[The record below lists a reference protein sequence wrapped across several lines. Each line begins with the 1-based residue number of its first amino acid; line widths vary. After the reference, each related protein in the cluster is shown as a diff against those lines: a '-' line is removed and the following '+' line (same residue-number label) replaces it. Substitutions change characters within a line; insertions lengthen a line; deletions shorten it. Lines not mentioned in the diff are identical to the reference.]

1 MLDQILIED
10 AEIADDRASLVGQ
23 QRIGDAVL
31 RGELGEAGLIVVADR
46 EQRIARALKVVS
58 DPLQL
63 DQLRLAI
70 RSPPG
75 ASVEHDHRPSRAP
88 RGVQVHDGA
97 ALIRQPDIGKAVA
110 DLGAALAVVHWGHR
124 PTVAPS
130 DAPSVARTCA
140 GLGSTSTVPF
150 GKTTV
155 GTDMYPLAAVR
166 TTCWA
171 AGSSVISISRNVM
184 CSPVSHR

>member
-1 MLDQILIED
+1 MFDQIFVED
-10 AEIADDRASLVGQ
+10 AELADDGTSLVGEQ
-23 QRIGDAVL
+23 GVADAV
-31 RGELGEAGLIVVADR
+31 RRRELAEAGLMVVADR
-46 EQRIARALKVVS
+46 EEGVARALKVVS

-75 ASVEHDHRPSRAP
+75 APVEHDHRPSPAA

-110 DLGAALAVVHWGHR
+110 DPGAALAVVHWRHR
-124 PTVAPS
+124 LTVASRQLLS
-130 DAPSVARTCA
+130 DASTCA
-140 GLGSTSTVPF
+140 GLGSTSTVPL

-155 GTDMYPLAAVR
+155 GTDM
-166 TTCWA
+166 
-171 AGSSVISISRNVM
+171 
-184 CSPVSHR
+184 

>member
-31 RGELGEAGLIVVADR
+31 RRELGEAGLIVVADR
-46 EQRIARALKVVS
+46 EERIARALKVVS

-75 ASVEHDHRPSRAP
+75 ASVEHDDRAP
-88 RGVQVHDGA
+88 RAARGMQVHDGA
-97 ALIRQPDIGKAVA
+97 ALIGQSDIGKVVA
-110 DLGAALAVVHWGHR
+110 DLGAALAVVHWRHR
-124 PTVAPS
+124 PTVASPE
-130 DAPSVARTCA
+130 AVSVARTCA
-140 GLGSTSTVPF
+140 GLGSTSTEPS

-155 GTDMYPLAAVR
+155 GTDM
-166 TTCWA
+166 
-171 AGSSVISISRNVM
+171 
-184 CSPVSHR
+184 